1 VTYTPNFD
9 DPRVQRRCR
18 QALGFACGAISATNS
33 QAWSTRYIDQWFG
46 VQSNPLSAYLREQ
59 LLVVTNDH
67 WNKDTGEC
75 KQYVLNSRAV
85 QQLKQDLGIAS
96 EATSNIVLQV
106 VNNTYEPE
114 LVSGEFAYKDKSSRL
129 WHPLQ
134 NFRRDAKRSVLNSA
148 GYEYHYDIE
157 CCAMTLIHQ
166 HSQRIPEH
174 VIDHKWQQG
183 PMDLYLFALRRYLDH
198 RTEIRDQIAQEAE
211 IDPATV
217 KRIINALLAG
227 APLSQNPV
235 TEIYQ
240 MLAGDCARIQF
251 LKQHEYLSQ
260 LRADIKMCW
269 DYIKPTL
276 PRRSKTQPTGR
287 ERMIPISSKQKWGV
301 YFDLERQVL
310 NSVRDYLVATSN
322 KHFLEHDGWSCASE
336 LDQVALQQ
344 WICDKTG
351 FVVEI
356 ELERSLERSNT
367 SSADADSCLIFE

>member
-1 VTYTPNFD
+1 VTYTPNFG

-18 QALGFACGAISATNS
+18 QALGFACGAISATKS
-33 QAWSTRYIDQWFG
+33 HAWSTRYIDKWFG

-59 LLVVTNDH
+59 LLTVTNDH

-75 KQYVLNSRAV
+75 KQYVLNTSAV
-85 QQLKQDLGIAS
+85 DQLKLNLGIAS
-96 EATSNIVLQV
+96 ESTSNIVLQV
-106 VNNTYEPE
+106 VTNTYEQQ
-114 LVSGEFAYKDKSSRL
+114 LVTGEFAYKDKSSRL

-134 NFRRDAKRSVLNSA
+134 NFRKDAKRSVLNSA

-166 HSQRIPEH
+166 HSQHIPE
-174 VIDHKWQQG
+174 VVVNSKWQQG
-183 PMDLYLFALRRYLDH
+183 PMDLYLFALRRYLDQ
-198 RTEIRDQIAQEAE
+198 RTEIRNQIAQEADLDT
-211 IDPATV
+211 ITV
-217 KRIINALLAG
+217 KRIITALLAG
-227 APLSQNPV
+227 APLSLNPT

-240 MLAGDCARIQF
+240 MLEGDRARIQF

-260 LRADIKMCW
+260 LRTDIKMCW

-287 ERMIPISSKQKWGV
+287 ERMIPISSRQKWGV

-310 NSVRDYLVATSN
+310 DSVRDYLVATSN

-344 WICDKTG
+344 WVCDKTG